1 MTKKQT
7 WGVVIAAVALVL
19 VGLFGSF
26 AAAVLREIG
35 SSATDYLPVYDSFAV
50 ISVVGTIQN
59 TSGDELGLN
68 QPSYHHNATLNYVK
82 NLQYDHSNKGIFL
95 YFDTG
100 GGGVYESDELYR
112 ALMDYKEATGRPI
125 YAFFGP
131 TAASGGYYIAMAA
144 DHISADR
151 NTTTGSIGVIMSYTN
166 VKGLYDKLG
175 LKSVY
180 ITSGRNKSMGASDL
194 DLTDEQRA
202 IYQGVVDEAYDQ
214 FVGIVCEG
222 RGMPETTVRKLADGR
237 IYTAKQ
243 ALANGL
249 IDEVT
254 TLDEAL
260 DAFCR
265 QTGASPYYTD
275 FSDAT
280 IFDRLLGAVASILPK
295 SDSQVLKEL
304 AEADQSGVPM
314 YVYAG

>member
-1 MTKKQT
+1 VTKKQT
-7 WGVVIAAVALVL
+7 WGVVIAAAALVL

-26 AAAVLREIG
+26 VAAVLREMG
-35 SSATDYLPVYDSFAV
+35 SSAADYLPVYDSFAV

-68 QPSYHHNATLNYVK
+68 QPSYHHNATLNYVE
-82 NLQYDHSNKGIFL
+82 NLQYDRSNKGIFL

-112 ALMDYKEATGRPI
+112 ALMEYKEATGRPI

-144 DHISADR
+144 DYISADR

>member
-7 WGVVIAAVALVL
+7 WGVVIAAAALVL

-26 AAAVLREIG
+26 VAAVLREMG
-35 SSATDYLPVYDSFAV
+35 SSAADYLPVYDSFAV

-68 QPSYHHNATLNYVK
+68 QPSYHHNATLNYVE
-82 NLQYDHSNKGIFL
+82 NLQYDRSNKGIFL

-112 ALMDYKEATGRPI
+112 ALMEYKEATGRPI

-144 DHISADR
+144 DYISADR

>member
-7 WGVVIAAVALVL
+7 WGVVIAAAALVL

-26 AAAVLREIG
+26 VAAVLREMG
-35 SSATDYLPVYDSFAV
+35 SSARTTCPSTNSFAV

-68 QPSYHHNATLNYVK
+68 QPSYHHNATLNYVE
-82 NLQYDHSNKGIFL
+82 NLQYDRSNKGIFL

-112 ALMDYKEATGRPI
+112 ALMEYKEATGRPI

-144 DHISADR
+144 DYISADR

>member
-7 WGVVIAAVALVL
+7 WGVVIAAAALVL

-26 AAAVLREIG
+26 VAAVLREMG
-35 SSATDYLPVYDSFAV
+35 SSAADYLPVYDSFAV
-50 ISVVGTIQN
+50 ISVVRTIQN

-68 QPSYHHNATLNYVK
+68 QPSYHHNATLNYVE
-82 NLQYDHSNKGIFL
+82 NLQYDRSNKGIFL

-112 ALMDYKEATGRPI
+112 ALMEYKEATGRPI

-144 DHISADR
+144 DYISADR

>member
-7 WGVVIAAVALVL
+7 WGVVIAAAALVL

-26 AAAVLREIG
+26 VAAVLREMG
-35 SSATDYLPVYDSFAV
+35 SSAADYLPVYDSFAV

-68 QPSYHHNATLNYVK
+68 QPSYHHNATLNYVE
-82 NLQYDHSNKGIFL
+82 NLQYDRSNKGIFL

-112 ALMDYKEATGRPI
+112 ALMEYKEATGRPI

-131 TAASGGYYIAMAA
+131 TAVSGGYYIAMAA
-144 DHISADR
+144 DYISADR

-166 VKGLYDKLG
+166 VRGLYDKLG

>member
-1 MTKKQT
+1 M
-7 WGVVIAAVALVL
+7 
-19 VGLFGSF
+19 
-26 AAAVLREIG
+26 E
-35 SSATDYLPVYDSFAV
+35 
-50 ISVVGTIQN
+50 
-59 TSGDELGLN
+59 
-68 QPSYHHNATLNYVK
+68 
-82 NLQYDHSNKGIFL
+82 NLQYDRSNKGIFL

-112 ALMDYKEATGRPI
+112 ALMEYKEATGRPI

-144 DHISADR
+144 DYISADR

>member
-7 WGVVIAAVALVL
+7 WGVVIAAAALVL

-26 AAAVLREIG
+26 VAAVLREMG
-35 SSATDYLPVYDSFAV
+35 SSAADYLPVYDSFAV

-68 QPSYHHNATLNYVK
+68 QPSYHHNATLNYVE
-82 NLQYDHSNKGIFL
+82 NLQYDRSNKGIFL

-112 ALMDYKEATGRPI
+112 ALMEYKEATGRPI

-131 TAASGGYYIAMAA
+131 TAVSGGYYIAMAA
-144 DHISADR
+144 DYISADR

>member
-1 MTKKQT
+1 
-7 WGVVIAAVALVL
+7 
-19 VGLFGSF
+19 
-26 AAAVLREIG
+26 
-35 SSATDYLPVYDSFAV
+35 
-50 ISVVGTIQN
+50 
-59 TSGDELGLN
+59 
-68 QPSYHHNATLNYVK
+68 
-82 NLQYDHSNKGIFL
+82 
-95 YFDTG
+95 
-100 GGGVYESDELYR
+100 
-112 ALMDYKEATGRPI
+112 
-125 YAFFGP
+125 
-131 TAASGGYYIAMAA
+131 
-144 DHISADR
+144 
-151 NTTTGSIGVIMSYTN
+151 MSYTN

>member
-1 MTKKQT
+1 MP
-7 WGVVIAAVALVL
+7 A
-19 VGLFGSF
+19 
-26 AAAVLREIG
+26 
-35 SSATDYLPVYDSFAV
+35 YDSFAV
-50 ISVVGTIQN
+50 VSVVGTIQN

-68 QPSYHHNATLNYVK
+68 QPSYHHNATLNYVR
-82 NLQYDHSNKGIFL
+82 NLQYDRSNKGIFL

-112 ALMDYKEATGRPI
+112 ALMEYKEATGRPI
-125 YAFFGP
+125 HAFFGP

-166 VKGLYDKLG
+166 VKGLYEKLG
-175 LKSVY
+175 LESVY
-180 ITSGRNKSMGASDL
+180 ITSGRNKSMGAGDL

-202 IYQGVVDEAYDQ
+202 IYQSVVDEAYDQ

-222 RGMPETTVRKLADGR
+222 REMSEPAVRKLADGR

-243 ALANGL
+243 ALENGL
-249 IDEVT
+249 IDEIT

-260 DAFCR
+260 DAFR
-265 QTGASPYYTD
+265 RETGASPYYTD
-275 FSDAT
+275 FSDTT

-304 AEADQSGVPM
+304 AEADKSGVPM